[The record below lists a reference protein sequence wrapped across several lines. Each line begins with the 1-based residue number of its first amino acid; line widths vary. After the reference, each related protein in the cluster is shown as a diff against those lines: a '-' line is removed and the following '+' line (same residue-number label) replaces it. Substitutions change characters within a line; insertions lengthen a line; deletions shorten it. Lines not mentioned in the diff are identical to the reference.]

1 MGNNFRTKEK
11 MVKTGAVLK
20 IIMLATLTLGLL
32 AAVGCVNVTKISE
45 VKADSS
51 KYAGKTITIKGTV
64 GESVWL
70 AAAEKGTYQIGD
82 GSDTIWVISTQPP
95 PAKGASVT
103 TEGTVQSAFT
113 ILGTSYGT
121 VLMETK
127 RH

>member
-64 GESVWL
+64 G
-70 AAAEKGTYQIGD
+70 
-82 GSDTIWVISTQPP
+82 
-95 PAKGASVT
+95 
-103 TEGTVQSAFT
+103 
-113 ILGTSYGT
+113 
-121 VLMETK
+121 
-127 RH
+127 

>member
-1 MGNNFRTKEK
+1 MGNQFFAVKIMKRTGT
-11 MVKTGAVLK
+11 VLGIILLAVLT
-20 IIMLATLTLGLL
+20 MTLFACTSP
-32 AAVGCVNVTKISE
+32 TKISD
-45 VKADSS
+45 VMSNSS

-95 PAKGASVT
+95 PEKGASVT

-113 ILGTSYGT
+113 ILGRSYGT

>member
-1 MGNNFRTKEK
+1 MKKNIIL
-11 MVKTGAVLK
+11 KTIL
-20 IIMLATLTLGLL
+20 LAALTLGLL
-32 AAVGCVNVTKISE
+32 AAVGCVNATKISE

-51 KYAGKTITIKGTV
+51 KYEGKTITIKGTV
-64 GESVWL
+64 GESIWL
-70 AAAEKGTYQIGD
+70 SAAGKGTYQIGD